1 MPSLLLVLA
10 AAAAFCALAAAVVVL
25 AYRRGALL
33 PLDRPEYRDFAASL
47 DATIAVVSAD
57 LGAVLYASPGFEAL
71 FGIGPERMS
80 FGRLEGFVHEEDR
93 EGLETA
99 LAAGR
104 LRPFDVEFR
113 LLAEGEPRWLRMRG
127 FPVGGRRKA
136 ASRIALW
143 VKDRSRRKTD
153 DLRLV
158 EALDY
163 EVAVGARIQQAL
175 LLGCP
180 ERTYKSF
187 ELASLTLPSQKIDGD
202 FIDFFDGGDEVLDM
216 MLGDVMGKGIPAAL
230 TGAAARNAFV
240 RARLALQDET
250 GASRPPVRAIVRAA
264 EERIAGKL
272 LDLHTFFTLVY
283 GRLEGRTG
291 LYRYVDCGHTSVL
304 HFERRTGRCW
314 RLKGANAPMGFLP
327 EQEYE
332 EYSVPL
338 SPGDLL
344 FLYSDGISEAA
355 NSEGEQFGEERLMKL
370 VGSNSGLGAVELIE
384 KVKHIAFSY
393 ASGEFKDDVTAIA
406 VRVAAAPA
414 VRGASRAFPQSM
426 ASLRAVRDF
435 YRECIDRGLP
445 SSLPAE
451 IREAVL
457 IAVGEAA
464 SNVFR
469 HSVPAS
475 PVDCRASFRVSD
487 SWAAFY
493 LYYRGSDYEWQEPA
507 SPAIENYPAGG
518 YGLYLINA
526 AMDSVTV
533 SPGEDGSVRL
543 CMLVDFSSKVRG

>member
-1 MPSLLLVLA
+1 MSSLLPFFA
-10 AAAAFCALAAAVVVL
+10 AAAALCALTAAAVL
-25 AYRRGALL
+25 ACRRGTLL

-47 DATIAVVSAD
+47 DATIAVISAD
-57 LGAVLYASPGFEAL
+57 LGSVLYASPGFEAL
-71 FGIGPERMS
+71 FGVDPERMS
-80 FGRLEGFVHEEDR
+80 FGRLEGLVHEEDR
-93 EGLETA
+93 EALEAA

-113 LLAEGEPRWLRMRG
+113 LSVEGEDRWLRMRG
-127 FPVGGRRKA
+127 FPVGGRSKA
-136 ASRIALW
+136 ARRIALW
-143 VKDRSRRKTD
+143 VEDRSRRKTD
-153 DLRLV
+153 ELRLV

-180 ERTYKSF
+180 ERAYKGF
-187 ELASLTLPSQKIDGD
+187 ELASMTLPSQKIDGD
-202 FIDFFDGGDEVLDM
+202 FIDFFDGGDEVLD
-216 MLGDVMGKGIPAAL
+216 LLVGDVMGKGVPAAL

-240 RARLALQDET
+240 RARLALVDER
-250 GASRPPVRAIVRAA
+250 GASLPPVKAIVRAA

-272 LDLHTFFTLVY
+272 MDLHTFFTLVY
-283 GRLEGRTG
+283 GRLDGGKG

-327 EQEYE
+327 EQDYA

-344 FLYSDGISEAA
+344 FLYSDGITEAT

-370 VGSNSGLGAVELIE
+370 VDSNSGLGAVELLE

-393 ASGEFKDDVTAIA
+393 ASGDFKDDVTAVA
-406 VRVAAAPA
+406 VRIAFAPA
-414 VRGASRAFPQSM
+414 VRGASRTFPQSM
-426 ASLRAVRDF
+426 ESLRAVREF
-435 YRECIDRGLP
+435 YRACMDRGLP
-445 SSLPAE
+445 VSLPSE

-475 PVDCRASFRVSD
+475 PADCRASFRVSD

-493 LYYRGSDYEWQEPA
+493 LYYRGSDYGWQEPA
-507 SPAIENYPAGG
+507 APDIEGYPSGG
-518 YGLYLINA
+518 YGLYLIDK

-533 SPGEDGSVRL
+533 SPGEDGAVRL
-543 CMLVDFSSKVRG
+543 CMLVDLASRMRG